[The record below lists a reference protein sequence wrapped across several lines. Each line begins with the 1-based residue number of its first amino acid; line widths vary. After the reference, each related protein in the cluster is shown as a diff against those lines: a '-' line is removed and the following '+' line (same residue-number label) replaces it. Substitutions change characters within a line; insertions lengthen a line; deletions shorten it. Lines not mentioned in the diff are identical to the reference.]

1 MNASRAEA
9 MALILRRRRVKN
21 LAVVLAGAL
30 LASLGIYN
38 IVLKATWTLLDDGV
52 FWRET
57 PQGVVAGRVAPLGPA
72 ARAGVREGDVLL
84 AVDGDEALTPDGIAD
99 ALAHRQR
106 GDRIQYTLL
115 REAER
120 RSLVVTLE
128 PLPQGN
134 VNLFY
139 YLSLV
144 GFFSLAVGT
153 IVMLK
158 RPADRAA
165 LHFYAICLL
174 FFLMYSTSYTGK
186 LSVLDW
192 LLFWADHLAILFLP
206 VVFLHFCLSFP
217 ERRLP
222 GSRAW
227 VLPVIYVPALALAG
241 AAITSQALFASGGQT
256 SALWGITEA
265 IDRWKPLYF
274 AGLFTLSFFVLLDS
288 YRHTRHLTARRQMKW
303 LVGGTGAGILP
314 FLVFYA
320 VPFALGREPD
330 LAMELAGYI
339 PLALIPLSLAY
350 AVVKHRLMDVELIF
364 RRTLVY
370 ILAVAAILGIVLLA
384 VGLVNVLLAGDEE
397 PHTTIIALLST
408 AVVILLF
415 TPVKSRIQEGIDRLF
430 YRERYSSRKAL
441 VRLSQDLNTHLA
453 NLERMIDRLLE
464 GVSAALGL
472 DAAAAF
478 LRDGDGSF
486 SVFRSRGCGPGVE
499 SIRLPARGALLGR
512 LAAGSPVHAEVS
524 PEEFPEVGP
533 LPLAYFFPCRVNG
546 EVIAVLGVGRK
557 EGMEPVNSEELDTL
571 QTLAAQAATA
581 IMNGRLYESLRQKA
595 EELQGLTEYNENI
608 LESLDSGIVVVDLE
622 GQVVRWNRAIEGSF
636 GRKREEVLGRSLDDI
651 LPPAFLEALR
661 GSLVL
666 GEDGEIAHIYK
677 LHLPTPDGRSLI
689 VNVAVAPFQVGTG
702 ERWGTVLILDDITAR
717 VRLEEQLQHSEK
729 MASIGLLAAG
739 VAHEVNTPLAGIS
752 SYTQLLKGQ
761 LEAKDPRLPLLD
773 KIEKQSFRAAKI
785 VNNLLNFSRG
795 SGVELEPLDV
805 NKALLDV
812 LSLVEHQ
819 LEASKIKVRRELT
832 AKLPPVRGNENRIQQ
847 VFFNLILNAR
857 DAMPKG
863 GWLTLSTRA
872 DDDTVIVEVQDT
884 GHGIRREDVKRIYD
898 PFFTTKGI
906 GRGTGLGLSVSYG
919 IVQEHG
925 GAIFVDSVPG
935 QGTSF
940 QVALPALA
948 LAEAAQR

>member
-1 MNASRAEA
+1 MTTHHAKAIA
-9 MALILRRRRVKN
+9 LMARRRIKN
-21 LAVVLAGAL
+21 LVVLVVGVAL
-30 LASLGIYN
+30 ATLGVYN

-52 FWRET
+52 FWRSG
-57 PQGVVAGRVAPLGPA
+57 PAGMVAGRVAAGGPA
-72 ARAGVREGDVLL
+72 DRAGVQVGDVLL
-84 AVDGDEALTPDGIAD
+84 AIDGDEVLTPEAVEVSLGR
-99 ALAHRQR
+99 RQAGER
-106 GDRIQYTLL
+106 VQYALL
-115 REAER
+115 RESER
-120 RSLVVTLE
+120 RSLVVTIE
-128 PLPQGN
+128 PLAQGN
-134 VNLFY
+134 VTLFY

-144 GFFSLAVGT
+144 GFFSLVVGT

-158 RPADRAA
+158 RPPDRPA
-165 LHFYAICLL
+165 LHFYAICVL

-186 LSVLDW
+186 LSVADW
-192 LLFWADHLAILFLP
+192 ALFWADHLAILFLP

-217 ERRLP
+217 ERRLD
-222 GSRAW
+222 GRRGW
-227 VLPVIYVPALALAG
+227 VVPALYLPALALAG
-241 AAITSQALFASGGQT
+241 AAVASQFFFATGRET
-256 SALWGITEA
+256 NALWAISEA
-265 IDRWKPLYF
+265 IDRAKPLYF
-274 AGLFTLSFFVLLDS
+274 AALFTLSFLVLLDS
-288 YRHTRHLTARRQMKW
+288 YRRTRQLTARRQMKW

-320 VPFALGREPD
+320 VPFALGRTPR

-370 ILAVAAILGIVLLA
+370 TLAVAAILGIVLLT
-384 VGLVNVLLAGDEE
+384 VGLANVLLAGDEE

-408 AVVILLF
+408 VVVILLF
-415 TPVKSRIQEGIDRLF
+415 TPVKSRIQEGIERLF
-430 YRERYSSRKAL
+430 YRERYSSRRAL
-441 VRLSQDLNTHLA
+441 VRLSQDLNAQLA
-453 NLERMIDRLLE
+453 DLPRMTERLLE

-472 DAAAAF
+472 DAGAVF
-478 LRDGDGSF
+478 LRDPDGAF
-486 SVFRSRGCGPGVE
+486 SIFRSMGCGAEAASV
-499 SIRLPARGALLGR
+499 RLPAGGALHRR
-512 LAAGSPVHAEVS
+512 LLDGAPVHADSS
-524 PEEFPEVGP
+524 PEEYPEAGA
-533 LPLAYFFPCRVNG
+533 LALAHYFPCRVNG
-546 EVIAVLGVGRK
+546 EVIAIFGVGRK
-557 EGMEPVNSEELDTL
+557 DGLETLNSEEVDIL

-581 IMNGRLYESLRQKA
+581 IMNGRLYHSLREKA

-622 GQVVRWNRAIEGSF
+622 GRIVRWNRAIESFF
-636 GRKREEVLGRSLDDI
+636 GRKREEVLARPLDEI
-651 LPPAFLEALR
+651 LPATFLEALR

-666 GEDGEIAHIYK
+666 GDGYEIAHIYK
-677 LHLPTPDGRSLI
+677 IHLPAPDGRSLI
-689 VNVAVAPFQVGTG
+689 VNVEVAPFQVGTG
-702 ERWGTVLILDDITAR
+702 ERCGTVLILDDITAR
-717 VRLEEQLQHSEK
+717 IRLEEQLQHSEK

-761 LEAKDPRLPLLD
+761 LDAKDPKLPLLD

-819 LEASKIKVRRELT
+819 LEGSKIKVRKEL
-832 AKLPPVRGNENRIQQ
+832 AAELPPVRGNENRIQQ

-857 DAMPKG
+857 DAMPRG
-863 GWLTLSTRA
+863 GWLTLCTHA
-872 DDDTVIVEVQDT
+872 DLDTVVVEVKDT
-884 GHGIRREDVKRIYD
+884 GHGIKREDIKRIYD
-898 PFFTTKGI
+898 PFFSTKGI

-925 GAIFVDSVPG
+925 GAIFVDSAPG
-935 QGTSF
+935 TGTTF
-940 QVALPALA
+940 QVALPAHVLN
-948 LAEAAQR
+948 EAAQR